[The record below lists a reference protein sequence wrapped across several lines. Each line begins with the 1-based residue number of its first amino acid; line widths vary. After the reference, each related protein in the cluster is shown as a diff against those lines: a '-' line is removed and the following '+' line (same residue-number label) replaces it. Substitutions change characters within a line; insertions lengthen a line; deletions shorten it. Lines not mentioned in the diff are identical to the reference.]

1 MPTATFNHLPDEKRE
16 KIITA
21 IKDEFSRVPFDEVSI
36 NQIIRAAEIPR
47 GSFYQYFAD
56 KNDMLAFIL
65 HDYREQMVTHIK
77 DYLIASD
84 GDIFS
89 LFATILDFTIEFS
102 TQEKTNSFCQNLFA
116 DVKVN
121 SKFYISMTKLGPE
134 KQTTDLLKSLI
145 RRDLLD
151 LREDDDFDNLFDILF
166 AISMEAT
173 AEVFINIHDNSNV
186 ISKYRRKLALL
197 KRIFTK
203 DKESDQHA

>member
-36 NQIIRAAEIPR
+36 NQIVRAAEIPR

-65 HDYREQMVTHIK
+65 NDYREQMITHIK
-77 DYLIASD
+77 DNLIASD
-84 GDIFS
+84 GDLFS
-89 LFATILDFTIEFS
+89 LFSTILDFTIEFS

-121 SKFYISMTKLGPE
+121 SKFYISMTKHGPE

-145 RRDLLD
+145 RKDLLD
-151 LREDDDFDNLFDILF
+151 LREEDDFDNLFDILF

-173 AEVFINIHDNSNV
+173 AEVFINIPDYDNV